1 MATCP
6 NSHKNADDQNFCG
19 EYGARIRTGSESKP
33 IAADAAFR
41 QVAADI
47 DSKLTTFETSQT
59 DTHGVGSARS
69 LRLKSSSQKNP
80 SQYCDTALMRH
91 TFRNECNEANLEPVS
106 DTPTTC
112 PVRFPLQPSC
122 CQTVCTD
129 PYIRLASACLG
140 TQRTGPFRYRTQ
152 RATRRSKI
160 LCCCGTARNEPPD
173 GIWSSP

>member
-1 MATCP
+1 VTGRGRLPLSRILAQHRDPTYRSP
-6 NSHKNADDQNFCG
+6 PGRGRTPDGLENDHIRDVPDRYPRRRFC
-19 EYGARIRTGSESKP
+19 
-33 IAADAAFR
+33 
-41 QVAADI
+41 QVVA
-47 DSKLTTFETSQT
+47 
-59 DTHGVGSARS
+59 SAKVR
-69 LRLKSSSQKNP
+69 LRRNP

-91 TFRNECNEANLEPVS
+91 TFRNECTEANLEPVS

-122 CQTVCTD
+122 CLTACTD
-129 PYIRLASACLG
+129 PHVRLASAYLG
-140 TQRTGPFRYRTQ
+140 TQRTGPFRYRTP